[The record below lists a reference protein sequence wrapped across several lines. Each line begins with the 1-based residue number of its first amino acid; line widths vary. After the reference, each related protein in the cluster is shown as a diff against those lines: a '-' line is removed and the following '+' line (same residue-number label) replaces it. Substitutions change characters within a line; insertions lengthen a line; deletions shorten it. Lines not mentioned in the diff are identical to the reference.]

1 MIRTLSLIFCA
12 AFLLSCAPQT
22 DFSLHLILTEDEQSD
37 DSNSV
42 THDITVTGQKV
53 RYHWVYD
60 GYHPNKNFDTDKTY
74 VFTLDDNEFEA
85 LLAIITEYNLAQNV
99 TENQPLPD
107 MGRSVEAVFDLKQEG
122 VVTHS
127 TLMGTLDSWGDG
139 TVGDNLEYDEYYAG
153 LQSIVT
159 FVENT
164 WYQE

>member
-12 AFLLSCAPQT
+12 AFLLSCVPQT
-22 DFSLHLILTEDEQSD
+22 DFSLHLVLTESEQSE

-60 GYHPNKNFDTDKTY
+60 GYHPNENFDTDKTY
-74 VFTLDDNEFEA
+74 IFTLDDDEFEA
-85 LLAIITEYNLAQNV
+85 LLAIITEYNLAQSV
-99 TENQPLPD
+99 TENQPLP
-107 MGRSVEAVFDLKQEG
+107 GLGQSIEGTFDLTQDG
-122 VVTHS
+122 VRIQS
-127 TLMGTLDSWGDG
+127 TLTGTLDSWDDG
-139 TVGDNLEYDEYYAG
+139 AVGDNLTNDEYYNGMQA
-153 LQSIVT
+153 IVT